1 VLTSGCKHGAAEGP
15 STGVNPETSTSGV
28 TVDPECSPRPSA
40 MFGPRVKQ
48 DRHASPIPPCHAQVE
63 EGWFHR
69 VPISTDQ
76 LHVLGAERRA
86 QGRREAPLN
95 TLQVLCHG

>member
-1 VLTSGCKHGAAEGP
+1 
-15 STGVNPETSTSGV
+15 
-28 TVDPECSPRPSA
+28 
-40 MFGPRVKQ
+40 
-48 DRHASPIPPCHAQVE
+48 
-63 EGWFHR
+63 